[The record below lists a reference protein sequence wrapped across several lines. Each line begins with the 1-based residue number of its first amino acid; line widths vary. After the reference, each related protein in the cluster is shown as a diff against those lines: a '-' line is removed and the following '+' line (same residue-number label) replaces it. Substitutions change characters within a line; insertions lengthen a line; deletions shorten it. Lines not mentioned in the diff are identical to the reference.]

1 MKQKRTT
8 GTLCKKQQGEFKK
21 QFLTAEEAQVI
32 QNLIDVDATITLKEI
47 KLQTGYA
54 VSLQYIAW
62 YIQRFSYSI
71 KRISLIAAAA
81 DTPSIWE
88 QSRLFALWFLEMKKA
103 GRSIAF
109 TDVVGFQY
117 SARTSRGRSKKG
129 EKCQIVGPCL
139 RCKNIPVMAG
149 LTDSTIL
156 HYNVFENNGNALA
169 YAHFSDDAAG
179 ARDDAN
185 LPENS
190 IIVMDNLPFHRH
202 ARVIEI
208 MQIRGWEWRFLP
220 PYSPF
225 LNPIECLFSQW
236 KNHVKRSEPEDLEE
250 LDAATREVINVV
262 TADH

>member
-1 MKQKRTT
+1 MLVKPRIIAKPSR
-8 GTLCKKQQGEFKK
+8 C
-21 QFLTAEEAQVI
+21 FLVLLSASLEKFENKLV
-32 QNLIDVDATITLKEI
+32 VDSRFFRD
-47 KLQTGYA
+47 KL
-54 VSLQYIAW
+54 L
-62 YIQRFSYSI
+62 
-71 KRISLIAAAA
+71 L
-81 DTPSIWE
+81 
-88 QSRLFALWFLEMKKA
+88 
-103 GRSIAF
+103 F
-109 TDVVGFQY
+109 TDEVGFQF
-117 SARTSRGRSKKG
+117 SLGTSRGRSKKG

-156 HYNVFENNGNALA
+156 HFNVFENNGNALA

-202 ARVIEI
+202 ARVIEM

-220 PYSPF
+220 PYSPS

>member
-1 MKQKRTT
+1 MVLRNENSWTKHCFYRC
-8 GTLCKKQQGEFKK
+8 GWIPV
-21 QFLTAEEAQVI
+21 FL
-32 QNLIDVDATITLKEI
+32 
-47 KLQTGYA
+47 G
-54 VSLQYIAW
+54 
-62 YIQRFSYSI
+62 
-71 KRISLIAAAA
+71 
-81 DTPSIWE
+81 
-88 QSRLFALWFLEMKKA
+88 
-103 GRSIAF
+103 
-109 TDVVGFQY
+109 
-117 SARTSRGRSKKG
+117 TSRGRSKKG

-139 RCKNIPVMAG
+139 RSKNIPVMAG

-179 ARDDAN
+179 ARDDAK

-190 IIVMDNLPFHRH
+190 IIVMDNLPFHKH

-236 KNHVKRSEPEDLEE
+236 KNHVKRSELSQSLKTWRSLTLQLEK
-250 LDAATREVINVV
+250 
-262 TADH
+262 

>member
-1 MKQKRTT
+1 
-8 GTLCKKQQGEFKK
+8 
-21 QFLTAEEAQVI
+21 
-32 QNLIDVDATITLKEI
+32 
-47 KLQTGYA
+47 
-54 VSLQYIAW
+54 
-62 YIQRFSYSI
+62 
-71 KRISLIAAAA
+71 
-81 DTPSIWE
+81 
-88 QSRLFALWFLEMKKA
+88 
-103 GRSIAF
+103 
-109 TDVVGFQY
+109 
-117 SARTSRGRSKKG
+117 
-129 EKCQIVGPCL
+129 
-139 RCKNIPVMAG
+139 MAG

-156 HYNVFENNGNALA
+156 HFNVFENNGNALA
-169 YAHFSDDAAG
+169 YAHFSDNAAG

-202 ARVIEI
+202 ARVIEM

-262 TADH
+262 TADDGKPNLANPVTTVTEKSELQQLDSLFLFSLGALYSVSRLAIWFLGSSQLSDRCVSFTVYMSTCLHSLKLTIRFSGAGRSVASPSP